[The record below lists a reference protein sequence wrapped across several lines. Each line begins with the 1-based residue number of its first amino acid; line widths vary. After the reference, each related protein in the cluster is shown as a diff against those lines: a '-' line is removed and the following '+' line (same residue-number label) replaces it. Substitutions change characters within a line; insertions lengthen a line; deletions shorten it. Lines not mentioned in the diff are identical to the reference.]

1 MSNLILTVT
10 AAPVVSTAGAYSAG
24 HDIGGLLTFTG
35 AIFASNGLA
44 KLKAVRITDTSKQSA
59 NVDLLLFSAN
69 PTGSTFTAR
78 SATAIVAADLPKIVT
93 CINITTHSA
102 FSATGLSYARD
113 LDTKIFS
120 ATPASGVGQMT
131 FTLYGALIARATPTY
146 AATSALN
153 VYLDIE
159 QDV

>member
-10 AAPVVSTAGAYSAG
+10 AAPVVDTAINASG
-24 HDIGGLLTFTG
+24 DTLGGLLTFTG

-69 PTGSTFTAR
+69 PTGSTFTTNA
-78 SATAIVAADLPKIVT
+78 ATAIVAADLPKIVT

-102 FSATGLSYARD
+102 FSATGLSYARG
-113 LDTKIFS
+113 LDEKIFS
-120 ATPASGVGQMT
+120 ATPVSGVGQMT